1 VASKADSSLFI
12 VHQGT
17 RVAYI
22 LLYVDDIILT
32 ANSDAT
38 LTLIIV
44 TLRREFHMTDL
55 GPLAQF
61 IGIHVTHNQS
71 GLFQDQ
77 TTYAHELLDR
87 AGMTNCN
94 PVSTPIDTKAKLSA
108 SSGTPLDNPSIY
120 RSLAGALQYLTHTR
134 PNISHV
140 VQQACLFMHSPRYS
154 HMSLLK
160 RILGLQL
167 TRSSS
172 TSIIAYTDADWAGCP
187 DTRRSTSGYRV
198 FLGDNPIAWSSKR
211 QSTVSRSS
219 AEAEYRG
226 VANVVAEVCWLQQ
239 LLTELHHPTLRASVV
254 FYDNVSA
261 MYLSNNPVQ
270 HQHAKHIEI
279 DLHFVRDRV
288 ALGDIKVL
296 HVPSSFQYADIFT
309 KGLPT
314 LLFQDFRSSLH
325 VLARTD

>member
-1 VASKADSSLFI
+1 MASKADSSLFI

-140 VQQACLFMHSPRYS
+140 VQQACLFMHSP
-154 HMSLLK
+154 
-160 RILGLQL
+160 
-167 TRSSS
+167 
-172 TSIIAYTDADWAGCP
+172 
-187 DTRRSTSGYRV
+187 
-198 FLGDNPIAWSSKR
+198 
-211 QSTVSRSS
+211 
-219 AEAEYRG
+219 
-226 VANVVAEVCWLQQ
+226 
-239 LLTELHHPTLRASVV
+239 
-254 FYDNVSA
+254 
-261 MYLSNNPVQ
+261 
-270 HQHAKHIEI
+270 
-279 DLHFVRDRV
+279 
-288 ALGDIKVL
+288 
-296 HVPSSFQYADIFT
+296 
-309 KGLPT
+309 
-314 LLFQDFRSSLH
+314 
-325 VLARTD
+325 